1 MSANPKPQEP
11 SMDEI
16 LASIRR
22 IISDDDSPTRREAAP
37 PAKDIPPRR
46 GLGDDTR
53 FAPSARP
60 EPPRRGE
67 ASRPESARPDPLRQD
82 GAARPDPLR
91 QDGGRQDSARQES
104 ARQEPFRQEPFRQ
117 EPNRQDFARPD
128 ASRPDMPRQNG
139 YGAEDARPAVARPQ
153 LPRDAATGRES
164 ATRHLPEADPFADPF
179 APGLDRYDD
188 AAGGWDEMDAGA
200 ATPYREDE
208 DMADYPAS
216 GGAPIRTPHTQPAQP
231 AAPRGDGATRPVAP
245 RASESAARPFG
256 DAPRRKDLLSPS
268 VDAVVA
274 AAFESLGDM
283 VLPAHERTV
292 EDLVKEILRPM
303 LKEWLDAHLPDI
315 VERLVRAEIERVSR
329 TAR

>member
-1 MSANPKPQEP
+1 
-11 SMDEI
+11 MDEI

-22 IISDDDSPTRREAAP
+22 IISDDDSPARREAAT
-37 PAKDIPPRR
+37 PAKDVPPRR

-67 ASRPESARPDPLRQD
+67 ASRPEV
-82 GAARPDPLR
+82 
-91 QDGGRQDSARQES
+91 
-104 ARQEPFRQEPFRQ
+104 ARQEPVRQEPVRQEPVRQEPVRQETFRQETFRREPARQ
-117 EPNRQDFARPD
+117 EPAREPARQEPVRQDPTRHD
-128 ASRPDMPRQNG
+128 ASRQDASRDDMPRQNA
-139 YGAEDARPAVARPQ
+139 YGADDARPMPVRPQ
-153 LPRDAATGRES
+153 PPRDAAAGRDG
-164 ATRHLPEADPFADPF
+164 AARHAVDAEPFADPF
-179 APGLDRYDD
+179 SRGLDRYDD
-188 AAGGWDEMDAGA
+188 LAGGWDEMGAGA

-216 GGAPIRTPHTQPAQP
+216 GGASGRAPQAQPAQP
-231 AAPRGDGATRPVAP
+231 AAPRADGAARPAAARP
-245 RASESAARPFG
+245 AESAARPFG

-283 VLPAHERTV
+283 VLPSHERTV

-303 LKEWLDAHLPDI
+303 LKEWLDANLPAI